1 MQEALHSFNVKFRFR
16 GFECQLTI
24 RDDEQGTGKIVT
36 QAQAVVTMLAGL
48 VGVTPTNGNGH
59 AALGAGHPQ
68 DVLVQ
73 PFEPVCPVC
82 GKSDQL
88 ELVPF
93 VRNGKPRQAYKCQRC
108 SKWLPD
114 KK

>member
-36 QAQAVVTMLAGL
+36 QAQAAVVMLAGL
-48 VGVTPTNGNGH
+48 AGVTSTNGNGH
-59 AALGAGHPQ
+59 AAAPQLAGMP
-68 DVLVQ
+68 VAE
-73 PFEPVCPVC
+73 PAAPVCPVC
-82 GKSDQL
+82 GQGDQL
-88 ELVPF
+88 ELVSF
-93 VRNGKPRQAYKCQRC
+93 VRNGKPRQALKCQRC
-108 SKWLPD
+108 LKWLPD